1 MTTSSMFTLYFIR
14 YFFIVISPPRFLCMC
29 IVIIIISLL
38 KRNFYANF
46 VGNNHEAAVS
56 NLFAESFMFSKPCFY
71 CSSHSFAK
79 IPIRVEIITI
89 TYLMTTEC

>member
-1 MTTSSMFTLYFIR
+1 MYVHR
-14 YFFIVISPPRFLCMC
+14 NYYYFFAQKEF
-29 IVIIIISLL
+29 
-38 KRNFYANF
+38 FYANF

-56 NLFAESFMFSKPCFY
+56 NLFVESFTFSKPCFY